1 MVTGALKPVIEL
13 ARGNRRHATGVI
25 ALGFLSTAGHTT
37 AFQLTAEF
45 VLTVRGWSN
54 GEYAAMF
61 LFCGAV
67 GIVGSPIAGRMG
79 DRFGRRAIGTAV
91 LGFFPITAAAF
102 YLGPGWLV
110 PVGWVA
116 MVFAIMASSVVV
128 RGLTNEVFP
137 TAQRAT
143 ASGLL
148 LSVETLGAA
157 SSLFLY
163 TYLMGVLD
171 ERQGLAVSLI
181 ALLTLMSTASLA
193 LFPETRRLELE
204 TITGE

>member
-1 MVTGALKPVIEL
+1 M
-13 ARGNRRHATGVI
+13 
-25 ALGFLSTAGHTT
+25 
-37 AFQLTAEF
+37 
-45 VLTVRGWSN
+45 
-54 GEYAAMF
+54 
-61 LFCGAV
+61 
-67 GIVGSPIAGRMG
+67 
-79 DRFGRRAIGTAV
+79 

-116 MVFAIMASSVVV
+116 MVFASMASGVVV

-157 SSLFLY
+157 SSLFFY
-163 TYLMGVLD
+163 TYLMGALD
-171 ERQGLAVSLI
+171 ERQGLAVSSI
-181 ALLTLMSTASLA
+181 ALLTLLSTASLA